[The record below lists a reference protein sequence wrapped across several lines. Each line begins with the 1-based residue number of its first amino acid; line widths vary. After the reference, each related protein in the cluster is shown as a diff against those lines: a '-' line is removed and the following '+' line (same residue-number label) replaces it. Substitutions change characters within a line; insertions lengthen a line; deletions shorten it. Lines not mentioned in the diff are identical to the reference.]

1 MPSHYPI
8 RDDDAAVID
17 DPVDHMEPAP
27 DERGDLA
34 DALRVLCFWLYSG
47 HDKNKNSRLL
57 TLMLHLGLECDADSY
72 EDVAQICDMTR
83 SNVQLQ
89 GKQLERQ
96 FGLRY
101 VRSRRDST
109 RRANA
114 RAAALKGRREGA

>member
-1 MPSHYPI
+1 MPHHYQI
-8 RDDDAAVID
+8 RDDDAATSHH
-17 DPVDHMEPAP
+17 PVDDMEPEA
-27 DERGDLA
+27 DARGDLA
-34 DALRVLCFWLYSG
+34 DALRVVCFWLYSG

-89 GKQLERQ
+89 GKQLENQ

-109 RRANA
+109 RAANKRHA
-114 RAAALKGRREGA
+114 IQQHLSI